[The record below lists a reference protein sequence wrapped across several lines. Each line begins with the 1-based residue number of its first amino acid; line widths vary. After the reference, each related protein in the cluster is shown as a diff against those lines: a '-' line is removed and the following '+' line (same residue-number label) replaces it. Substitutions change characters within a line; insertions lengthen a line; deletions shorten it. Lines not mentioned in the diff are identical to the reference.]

1 MTHQD
6 LMPAAVSGWKRY
18 VPIAVWAPTYSRGQF
33 RGDLVAGLTV
43 WALVVPEAMA
53 YASLA
58 GMPAQTGL
66 YTALL
71 APVLYAVFGS
81 SRQLNVGPSSTV
93 AVMSAAVVVPLA
105 GDDPDRFISL
115 TVALAIMVGVLF
127 IAAGLLKLGF
137 VADFMSKPVLDGFL
151 VGLALTIAA
160 GQAHKL
166 FGVEATGDNFF
177 SDIGVLIRDIDQ
189 TVPATLAVGAIS
201 LALLFGLEKWVPRVP
216 AALVVTV
223 LSILI
228 VSLLDLEAR
237 GVEIIGEIPSSLPVP
252 ALPTDLTLGDL
263 GALLPGAL
271 GIVIVGFAESIAAA
285 RSYASRHRYTVDA
298 DQELIALGASNAGSG
313 LFGGFVVDG
322 SLSKSAAADQAGQR
336 TQMASVILG
345 AAVFITILFL
355 TGLFENL
362 AEATLGA
369 IVIHAVW
376 RLIRFGK
383 VGRYRTVRVGDFT
396 AGLVALVGVLAFDI
410 LTGLGIAVIVSM
422 LVLLARASRPRW
434 AVLGRTRDAG
444 PGDDDEMVFR
454 DVATHPQAR
463 TTPGLLILRFD
474 AQLFFAN
481 ASVFKQAVLDSVAAT
496 NAADDMPVRVVLID
510 GEGVTD
516 IDTTA
521 LAMLDEL
528 TTELADQQIELWTA
542 RTNSAVTEITDRYQ
556 SIADVQPV
564 QQFRTLRSAVD
575 AYTTHPTSQPPAAD
589 TTERTPE

>member
-1 MTHQD
+1 
-6 LMPAAVSGWKRY
+6 
-18 VPIAVWAPTYSRGQF
+18 
-33 RGDLVAGLTV
+33 
-43 WALVVPEAMA
+43 MA

-58 GMPAQTGL
+58 GMPAETGL

-71 APVLYAVFGS
+71 APLLYAVFGS

-137 VADFMSKPVLDGFL
+137 VADFMSKPVLDGFI

-166 FGVEATGDNFF
+166 FGIEATGENFF
-177 SDIGVLIRDIDQ
+177 SDIAVLIRDIDQ

-201 LALLFGLEKWVPRVP
+201 LALLFALEEWAPRIP

-223 LSILI
+223 LSILG

-237 GVEIIGEIPSSLPVP
+237 GVHIIGEIPSSLPVP

-285 RSYASRHRYTVDA
+285 RSYASKHRYKVDA
-298 DQELIALGASNAGSG
+298 DQELIALGASNAGAG

-322 SLSKSAAADQAGQR
+322 SLSKSAAADQAGQK
-336 TQMASVILG
+336 TQMASVILT
-345 AAVFITILFL
+345 AAVFVTILFL

-376 RLIRFGK
+376 RLIKFGK
-383 VGRYRTVRVGDFT
+383 VGRYRPVRRGDFV
-396 AGLVALVGVLAFDI
+396 AGLVALIGVLAFDI

-434 AVLGRTRDAG
+434 VVLGRTRDGG
-444 PGDDDEMVFR
+444 PDADDEIVFR
-454 DVATHPQAR
+454 DVVTHPDAQ

-474 AQLFFAN
+474 AALFFAN
-481 ASVFKQAVLDSVAAT
+481 APVFKQAVLDSID
-496 NAADDMPVRVVLID
+496 AADAPVRVVLID
-510 GEGVTD
+510 AESVTD

-521 LAMLDEL
+521 LAMLGEL
-528 TTELADQQIELWTA
+528 STELAERGIELWTA
-542 RTNSAVTEITDRYQ
+542 RMSAPVADITDRYR
-556 SIADVQPV
+556 SIAVVRPDQEYPTV
-564 QQFRTLRSAVD
+564 RSAVD
-575 AYTTHPTSQPPAAD
+575 AFTAHPPSAPASPD
-589 TTERTPE
+589 TTDEGTPS